1 MRIHNYVS
9 FLNVFYIF
17 YKMLLTEFLKSDFQ
31 VSFVFEYTS
40 EKSWIKDFL
49 EIIILDIIPRKVT
62 QFLDDSIFS
71 PR

>member
-1 MRIHNYVS
+1 
-9 FLNVFYIF
+9 
-17 YKMLLTEFLKSDFQ
+17 MLLTEFLKSDFQ